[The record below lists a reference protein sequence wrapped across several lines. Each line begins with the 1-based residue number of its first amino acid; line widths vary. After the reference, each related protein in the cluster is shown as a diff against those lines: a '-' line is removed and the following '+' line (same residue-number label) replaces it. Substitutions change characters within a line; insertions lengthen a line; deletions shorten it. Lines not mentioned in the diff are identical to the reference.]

1 MTDEPDWERKRQLGW
16 DESTPPDVRADL
28 LTDSDPRVRA
38 AAAQHATAEQLRV
51 LATDPRAEVR
61 LAVGA
66 NAKTPSDVLM
76 ALTED
81 RSANVRWWM
90 VDGGWWMVAGAQA
103 QRNKGVLRRL
113 QDDDGRTVA
122 DTAGTAIDGLRLYR
136 RILNLPGSGLA
147 SLANRLIERR
157 QRA

>member
-81 RSANVRWWM
+81 RSANVRWW
-90 VDGGWWMVAGAQA
+90 VVAGAQA